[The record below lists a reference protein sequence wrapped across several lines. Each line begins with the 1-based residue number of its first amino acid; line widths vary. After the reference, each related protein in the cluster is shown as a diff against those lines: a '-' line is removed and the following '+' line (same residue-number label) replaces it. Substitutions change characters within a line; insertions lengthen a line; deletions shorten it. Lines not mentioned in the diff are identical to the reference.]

1 MNQLVVLLPVL
12 NEALGLRWVLERIPY
27 EALRT
32 KGYMTSVLVVDGH
45 STDES
50 LAVANELGVHVFIQQ
65 EAGKGHA
72 IRQGFDHAL
81 NMGADVVV
89 MLDADGT
96 YAPDNMVELVDRL
109 DRWDTVVGD
118 RLGGRIEEGAMT
130 RLNFVGNHLLTWL
143 ATALFGVTTLDLC
156 SGYWV
161 MKASAIKRMQLNSR
175 SFELEAEMFA
185 SMVHHDVSFG
195 FVPVS
200 YASRLG
206 EAKLGST
213 ADGWAILRK
222 LVTRRVFPLPT
233 Q

>member
-1 MNQLVVLLPVL
+1 MNHLVVLLPVL
-12 NEALGLRWVLERIPY
+12 NEAHGLRWVLERIPY
-27 EALRT
+27 ESLKG
-32 KGYMTSVLVVDGH
+32 KGYTTSVLVVDGH

-50 LAVANELGVHVFIQQ
+50 VAVAEELGVNVFIQH

-72 IRQGFDHAL
+72 IRQGFQHAL
-81 NMGADVVV
+81 EMKADVVV

-96 YAPDNMVELVDRL
+96 YAPADMVELVDRL
-109 DRWDTVVGD
+109 DQWDTVVGE
-118 RLGGRIEEGAMT
+118 RLGGQIEDGAMT
-130 RLNFVGNHLLTWL
+130 RLNFVGNHALTWL
-143 ATALFGVTTLDLC
+143 ATAMFGVTTLDLC

-161 MKASAIKRMQLNSR
+161 MKASAVERMQLNSR

-185 SMVHHDVSFG
+185 SMVHHSVPFG
-195 FVPVS
+195 FVPVQYS
-200 YASRLG
+200 VRLG

-222 LVTRRVFPLPT
+222 LVTRRVFPTPT